1 MNKNLNKIFIVFSF
15 LFLNACNDFQKLLR
29 NEDVKLK
36 YEMAEKYYE
45 NEEWR
50 RAATLFEQIQPQY
63 RGKPQAQ
70 KLTYMQAM
78 CFYNT
83 KDYNSSSYQME
94 RFVNSY
100 PDSEKVEE
108 MAFLGAKSYYL
119 MSPIFSKDS
128 EDTKIAI
135 DKLQEF
141 INAFPE
147 SEFNDDANKLIF
159 ELDYRLELKEF
170 NIALQ
175 YNVLTDYQAAIK
187 SFENFLIDFPG
198 SDLREKA
205 LYYRF
210 DSAYKLAINSVVWRQ
225 KERIENA
232 VSYFNSFKNTY
243 NDSEF
248 LDEMESKI
256 SELSEINNI

>member
-1 MNKNLNKIFIVFSF
+1 MRKVTYCILILISLSACSEYQKALNSDEVSVKFNLGTE
-15 LFLNACNDFQKLLR
+15 LFD
-29 NEDVKLK
+29 
-36 YEMAEKYYE
+36 AEKYSKAS
-45 NEEWR
+45 R
-50 RAATLFEQIQPQY
+50 LFAQILPQY
-63 RGKPQAQ
+63 RGRPQAQ

-83 KDYNSSSYQME
+83 KDYSSSSYQME

-119 MSPIFSKDS
+119 MAPIFSKDS

-147 SEFNDDANKLIF
+147 SEYINDANNLIF
-159 ELDYRLELKEF
+159 ELDYRLEMKEF

-187 SFENFLIDFPG
+187 SFENFLMDFPG
-198 SDLREKA
+198 SESREKA
-205 LYYRF
+205 MYYRF
-210 DSAYKLAINSVVWRQ
+210 DSAYKLAVNSVVWKQ

-232 VSYFNSFKNTY
+232 VTYFNSFKNNY

-248 LDEMESKI
+248 LTEMESKMT
-256 SELSEINNI
+256 ELSEINNI

>member
-1 MNKNLNKIFIVFSF
+1 MK
-15 LFLNACNDFQKLLR
+15 KLLYSISILILISSCSEYQKAL
-29 NEDVKLK
+29 NSDEVSVKFNLGTEL
-36 YEMAEKYYE
+36 YDAEKYSKAS
-45 NEEWR
+45 R
-50 RAATLFEQIQPQY
+50 LFAQILPQY

-108 MAFLGAKSYYL
+108 IAFLGAKSYYL
-119 MSPIFSKDS
+119 MAPIFSKDS

-135 DKLQEF
+135 DKLQQF

-205 LYYRF
+205 MYYRF

-232 VSYFNSFKNTY
+232 VSYFNSFKNSY
-243 NDSEF
+243 NDSEL

>member
-1 MNKNLNKIFIVFSF
+1 MK
-15 LFLNACNDFQKLLR
+15 KLLYSISILILISSCSEYQKAL
-29 NEDVKLK
+29 NSDEVSVKFNLGTEL
-36 YEMAEKYYE
+36 YDAEKYSKAS
-45 NEEWR
+45 R
-50 RAATLFEQIQPQY
+50 LFAQILPQY

-119 MSPIFSKDS
+119 MAPIFSKDS

-135 DKLQEF
+135 DKLQQF

-205 LYYRF
+205 MYYRF

-232 VSYFNSFKNTY
+232 VSYFNSFKNSY
-243 NDSEF
+243 NESEL

>member
-1 MNKNLNKIFIVFSF
+1 MK
-15 LFLNACNDFQKLLR
+15 KLLYSISILILISSCSEYQKAL
-29 NEDVKLK
+29 NSDEVSVKFNLGTEL
-36 YEMAEKYYE
+36 YDAEKYSKAS
-45 NEEWR
+45 R
-50 RAATLFEQIQPQY
+50 LFAQILPQY

-256 SELSEINNI
+256 SELSQINNI

>member
-1 MNKNLNKIFIVFSF
+1 MK
-15 LFLNACNDFQKLLR
+15 KLLYSISILILISSCSEYQKAL
-29 NEDVKLK
+29 NSDEVSVKFNLGTEL
-36 YEMAEKYYE
+36 YDAEKYSKAS
-45 NEEWR
+45 R
-50 RAATLFEQIQPQY
+50 LFAQILPQY

-70 KLTYMQAM
+70 KFTYMQAM

-119 MSPIFSKDS
+119 MAPIFSKDS

-135 DKLQEF
+135 DKLQQF

-205 LYYRF
+205 MYYRF

-232 VSYFNSFKNTY
+232 VSYFNSFKNSY
-243 NDSEF
+243 NDSEL

>member
-1 MNKNLNKIFIVFSF
+1 MKKLLYSISILIFISSCSEYQKA
-15 LFLNACNDFQKLLR
+15 LNSD
-29 NEDVKLK
+29 EVSVKFNLGTEL
-36 YEMAEKYYE
+36 YDAEKYSKAS
-45 NEEWR
+45 R
-50 RAATLFEQIQPQY
+50 LFAQILPQY

-147 SEFNDDANKLIF
+147 SEFNDDANKIIF

>member
-1 MNKNLNKIFIVFSF
+1 MK
-15 LFLNACNDFQKLLR
+15 KLLYSISILILISSCSEYQKAL
-29 NEDVKLK
+29 NSDEVSVKFNLGTEL
-36 YEMAEKYYE
+36 YDAEKYAKAS
-45 NEEWR
+45 R
-50 RAATLFEQIQPQY
+50 LFAQILPQY

-119 MSPIFSKDS
+119 MAPIFSKDS

-135 DKLQEF
+135 DKLQQF

-205 LYYRF
+205 MYYRF

-232 VSYFNSFKNTY
+232 VSYFNSFKNSY
-243 NDSEF
+243 NDSE
-248 LDEMESKI
+248 LMDEMESKI

>member
-1 MNKNLNKIFIVFSF
+1 MK
-15 LFLNACNDFQKLLR
+15 KLLYSISILILISSCSEYQKAL
-29 NEDVKLK
+29 NSDEVSVKFNLGTELYDV
-36 YEMAEKYYE
+36 EKYSKAS
-45 NEEWR
+45 R
-50 RAATLFEQIQPQY
+50 LFAQILPQY

-128 EDTKIAI
+128 EDTRIAI

-187 SFENFLIDFPG
+187 SFENCLIDFPG

-205 LYYRF
+205 MYYRF

-232 VSYFNSFKNTY
+232 VSYFNSFKNSY
-243 NDSEF
+243 NDSEL

>member
-1 MNKNLNKIFIVFSF
+1 MRKVIYILSIIIFTLSCSEYQKALTTDEISVKFNLGTELYDNEKFSKASR
-15 LFLNACNDFQKLLR
+15 LFA
-29 NEDVKLK
+29 
-36 YEMAEKYYE
+36 
-45 NEEWR
+45 
-50 RAATLFEQIQPQY
+50 QILPQY

-83 KDYNSSSYQME
+83 KDYNSASYQME

-108 MAFLGAKSYYL
+108 VAFLGAKSYYL
-119 MSPIFSKDS
+119 MAPVFSKDP
-128 EDTKIAI
+128 ENIKIAI

-141 INAFPE
+141 INSYPE
-147 SEFNDDANKLIF
+147 SELINDANELIF
-159 ELDYRLELKEF
+159 ELDYRLEFKEF

-175 YNVLTDYQAAIK
+175 YNVLTDYQASIK
-187 SFENFLIDFPG
+187 SFDNFLIDFPG

-210 DSAYKLAINSVVWRQ
+210 DSAYKLAINSVVWKQ
-225 KERIENA
+225 EERIGN
-232 VSYFNSFKNTY
+232 VVNYFNSFKNNY
-243 NDSEF
+243 KDSEF
-248 LDEMESKI
+248 LKEMETKME
-256 SELSEINNI
+256 ELVKLNNI

>member
-1 MNKNLNKIFIVFSF
+1 MKKHIYIIIILFAIYGCSEYQKALNSDEVAVKFNLG
-15 LFLNACNDFQKLLR
+15 
-29 NEDVKLK
+29 NELYD
-36 YEMAEKYYE
+36 EEKYSKAS
-45 NEEWR
+45 R
-50 RAATLFEQIQPQY
+50 LFSQILPQY

-119 MSPIFSKDS
+119 MAPNFTKDS

-135 DKLQEF
+135 DKLQQF
-141 INAFPE
+141 INTFPE
-147 SEFNDDANKLIF
+147 SDFIENANNLIF

-175 YNVLTDYQAAIK
+175 YNQLTDYQAAIK

-205 LYYRF
+205 MYYRF
-210 DSAYKLAINSVVWRQ
+210 DSAYKLAVNSVVWRQ
-225 KERIENA
+225 RERIENA
-232 VSYFNSFKNTY
+232 VSYFNSFKNSY
-243 NDSEF
+243 QESEF
-248 LDEMESKI
+248 LQEMESKM
-256 SELSEINNI
+256 SELIIEINNLKT

>member
-1 MNKNLNKIFIVFSF
+1 MK
-15 LFLNACNDFQKLLR
+15 KLLYSISILILISSCSEYQKAL
-29 NEDVKLK
+29 NSDEVSVKFNLGTEL
-36 YEMAEKYYE
+36 YDAEKYSKAS
-45 NEEWR
+45 R
-50 RAATLFEQIQPQY
+50 LFAQILPQY

-100 PDSEKVEE
+100 PDSEKLEE

-232 VSYFNSFKNTY
+232 VSYFNSFKNNY

>member
-1 MNKNLNKIFIVFSF
+1 MK
-15 LFLNACNDFQKLLR
+15 KLLYSISILILISSCSEYQKAL
-29 NEDVKLK
+29 NSDEVSVKFNLGTEL
-36 YEMAEKYYE
+36 YDAEKFSKAS
-45 NEEWR
+45 R
-50 RAATLFEQIQPQY
+50 LFAQILPQY

-119 MSPIFSKDS
+119 MAPIFSKDS

-135 DKLQEF
+135 DKLQQF

-205 LYYRF
+205 MYYRF

-232 VSYFNSFKNTY
+232 VSYFNSFKNSY
-243 NDSEF
+243 NDSEL

>member
-1 MNKNLNKIFIVFSF
+1 MK
-15 LFLNACNDFQKLLR
+15 KLLYSISILILISSCSEYQKAL
-29 NEDVKLK
+29 NSDEVSVKFNLGTEL
-36 YEMAEKYYE
+36 YDAEKYSK
-45 NEEWR
+45 
-50 RAATLFEQIQPQY
+50 ATRLFAQILPQY

-128 EDTKIAI
+128 EDTRIAI
-135 DKLQEF
+135 DKLQGF

>member
-1 MNKNLNKIFIVFSF
+1 MK
-15 LFLNACNDFQKLLR
+15 KLLYSISILILISSCSEYQKAL
-29 NEDVKLK
+29 NSDEVSVKFNLGTEL
-36 YEMAEKYYE
+36 YDAEKYSKAS
-45 NEEWR
+45 R
-50 RAATLFEQIQPQY
+50 LFAQILPQY

-70 KLTYMQAM
+70 KLTFMQAM

-119 MSPIFSKDS
+119 MAPIFSKDS

-135 DKLQEF
+135 DKLQQF

-205 LYYRF
+205 MYYRF

-232 VSYFNSFKNTY
+232 VSYFNSFKNSY
-243 NDSEF
+243 NDSEL

-256 SELSEINNI
+256 SELSDINNI

>member
-1 MNKNLNKIFIVFSF
+1 MK
-15 LFLNACNDFQKLLR
+15 KLLYSISILILISSCSEYQKAL
-29 NEDVKLK
+29 NSDEVSVKFNLGTEL
-36 YEMAEKYYE
+36 YDAEKYSKAS
-45 NEEWR
+45 R
-50 RAATLFEQIQPQY
+50 LLAQILPQY

-119 MSPIFSKDS
+119 MAPIFSKDS

-135 DKLQEF
+135 DKLQQF

-205 LYYRF
+205 MYYRF
-210 DSAYKLAINSVVWRQ
+210 DSAYKLAINSVIWRQ

-232 VSYFNSFKNTY
+232 VSYFNSFKNSY
-243 NDSEF
+243 NDSE
-248 LDEMESKI
+248 LMDEMESKL

>member
-1 MNKNLNKIFIVFSF
+1 MK
-15 LFLNACNDFQKLLR
+15 KLLYSISILILISSCSEYQKAL
-29 NEDVKLK
+29 NSDEISVKFNLGTEL
-36 YEMAEKYYE
+36 YDAEKYSKAS
-45 NEEWR
+45 R
-50 RAATLFEQIQPQY
+50 LFAQILPQY

-70 KLTYMQAM
+70 KLTFMQAM

-232 VSYFNSFKNTY
+232 VSYFNSFKNSY
-243 NDSEF
+243 NDSEL

>member
-1 MNKNLNKIFIVFSF
+1 MK
-15 LFLNACNDFQKLLR
+15 KLLYSISIIILISSCSEYQKAL
-29 NEDVKLK
+29 NSDEVSVKFNLGTEL
-36 YEMAEKYYE
+36 YDAEKYSKAS
-45 NEEWR
+45 R
-50 RAATLFEQIQPQY
+50 LFAQILPQY

-119 MSPIFSKDS
+119 MAPIFSKDS

-135 DKLQEF
+135 DKLQQF
-141 INAFPE
+141 INSFPD
-147 SEFNDDANKLIF
+147 SEFNDDANELIF

-205 LYYRF
+205 MYYRF

-232 VSYFNSFKNTY
+232 VSYFNSFKNSY
-243 NDSEF
+243 NDSEL

>member
-1 MNKNLNKIFIVFSF
+1 MK
-15 LFLNACNDFQKLLR
+15 KLLYSISILILISSCSEYQKAL
-29 NEDVKLK
+29 NSDEVSVKFNLGTEL
-36 YEMAEKYYE
+36 YDAEKYSK
-45 NEEWR
+45 
-50 RAATLFEQIQPQY
+50 ATRLFAQILPQY

>member
-1 MNKNLNKIFIVFSF
+1 MK
-15 LFLNACNDFQKLLR
+15 KLLYSILILILITSCSEYQKAL
-29 NEDVKLK
+29 NSDEVSVKFNLGT
-36 YEMAEKYYE
+36 ELFDAEKYSKAS
-45 NEEWR
+45 R
-50 RAATLFEQIQPQY
+50 LFAQILPQY

-70 KLTYMQAM
+70 KLTFMQAM

-100 PDSEKVEE
+100 PESEKVEE

>member
-1 MNKNLNKIFIVFSF
+1 MK
-15 LFLNACNDFQKLLR
+15 KLLYTISILILISSCSEYQKAL
-29 NEDVKLK
+29 NSDEVSVKFNLGTK
-36 YEMAEKYYE
+36 LYDSEKYSKAS
-45 NEEWR
+45 R
-50 RAATLFEQIQPQY
+50 LFAQILPQY

-100 PDSEKVEE
+100 PESEKVEE
-108 MAFLGAKSYYL
+108 MAFLAAKSYYL

-128 EDTKIAI
+128 EGTKIAI
-135 DKLQEF
+135 DKLQQF
-141 INAFPE
+141 INSFPD
-147 SEFNDDANKLIF
+147 SEFNDDANELIF

-205 LYYRF
+205 MYYRF

-232 VSYFNSFKNTY
+232 VSYFNSFKNSY
-243 NDSEF
+243 NDSE
-248 LDEMESKI
+248 LMDEMESKL

>member
-1 MNKNLNKIFIVFSF
+1 MK
-15 LFLNACNDFQKLLR
+15 KLLYSISILILISSCSEYQKAL
-29 NEDVKLK
+29 NSDEVSVKFNLGTEL
-36 YEMAEKYYE
+36 YDAEKYSK
-45 NEEWR
+45 
-50 RAATLFEQIQPQY
+50 ATRLFAQILPQY

-232 VSYFNSFKNTY
+232 VSYFNSFKNIY

-256 SELSEINNI
+256 SELNNI

>member
-1 MNKNLNKIFIVFSF
+1 MK
-15 LFLNACNDFQKLLR
+15 KLLYSISILILISSCSEYQKAL
-29 NEDVKLK
+29 NSDEVSVKFNLGTEL
-36 YEMAEKYYE
+36 YDAEKYSKAS
-45 NEEWR
+45 R
-50 RAATLFEQIQPQY
+50 LFAQILPQY

-70 KLTYMQAM
+70 KLTFMQAM

-135 DKLQEF
+135 DKMQEF

-147 SEFNDDANKLIF
+147 SEFNDDANKIIF

>member
-1 MNKNLNKIFIVFSF
+1 MK
-15 LFLNACNDFQKLLR
+15 KLLYSISILILISSCSEYQKAL
-29 NEDVKLK
+29 NSDEVSVKFNLGTEL
-36 YEMAEKYYE
+36 YDAEKYSK
-45 NEEWR
+45 
-50 RAATLFEQIQPQY
+50 ATRLFAQILPQY

-128 EDTKIAI
+128 EDTRIAI
-135 DKLQEF
+135 DKLQEC

>member
-1 MNKNLNKIFIVFSF
+1 
-15 LFLNACNDFQKLLR
+15 
-29 NEDVKLK
+29 
-36 YEMAEKYYE
+36 
-45 NEEWR
+45 
-50 RAATLFEQIQPQY
+50 
-63 RGKPQAQ
+63 
-70 KLTYMQAM
+70 MQAM

-119 MSPIFSKDS
+119 MAPIFSKDS

-135 DKLQEF
+135 DKLQQF

-175 YNVLTDYQAAIK
+175 YNVLTDYQASIK

-205 LYYRF
+205 MYYRF

-232 VSYFNSFKNTY
+232 VSYFNSFKNSY
-243 NDSEF
+243 NDSE
-248 LDEMESKI
+248 LMDEMESKI
-256 SELSEINNI
+256 PELSEINNI

>member
-1 MNKNLNKIFIVFSF
+1 MK
-15 LFLNACNDFQKLLR
+15 KLLYSISILILISSCSEYQKAL
-29 NEDVKLK
+29 NSDEVSVKFNLGTEL
-36 YEMAEKYYE
+36 YDAEKYSKAS
-45 NEEWR
+45 R
-50 RAATLFEQIQPQY
+50 LFAQILPQY

-225 KERIENA
+225 KERIDNA

>member
-1 MNKNLNKIFIVFSF
+1 MK
-15 LFLNACNDFQKLLR
+15 KLLYSISILILISSCSEYQKAL
-29 NEDVKLK
+29 NSDEVSVKFNLGTEL
-36 YEMAEKYYE
+36 YDAEKYSKAS
-45 NEEWR
+45 R
-50 RAATLFEQIQPQY
+50 LFAQILPQY

-100 PDSEKVEE
+100 PESEKVEE

-135 DKLQEF
+135 DKMQEF

-147 SEFNDDANKLIF
+147 SEFNDDANKIIF

>member
-1 MNKNLNKIFIVFSF
+1 MK
-15 LFLNACNDFQKLLR
+15 KLLYSILILILITSCSEYQKAL
-29 NEDVKLK
+29 NSDEVSVKFNLGTEL
-36 YEMAEKYYE
+36 YDAEKYSKAS
-45 NEEWR
+45 R
-50 RAATLFEQIQPQY
+50 LFAQILPQY

-108 MAFLGAKSYYL
+108 IAFLGAKSYYL
-119 MSPIFSKDS
+119 MAPIFSKDS

-135 DKLQEF
+135 DKLQQF

-205 LYYRF
+205 MYYRF

-232 VSYFNSFKNTY
+232 VSYFNSFKNSY
-243 NDSEF
+243 NDSEL